1 MMDEYVMAS
10 RLAMEEMEAYRDS
23 DYELM
28 CELQKKRSEI
38 HLDHEVEMN
47 GTFIGPNDYI
57 ISPAE
62 ACIPP
67 GLKGRK

>member
-38 HLDHEVEMN
+38 RLDYEEWDESIEQN
-47 GTFIGPNDYI
+47 AG
-57 ISPAE
+57 
-62 ACIPP
+62 
-67 GLKGRK
+67 